1 MTNIDPHKNS
11 AELSRIIRTLIKFIV
26 IDGQQHV
33 KKEEQ
38 IPYIQKY
45 IYTLSKSI
53 NGHTSIVDMNKI
65 SQQIEKDLKRL
76 TLE

>member
-1 MTNIDPHKNS
+1 MKNVDINKNS
-11 AELSRIIRTLIKFIV
+11 AELSLIIRSLIKFIV
-26 IDGQQHV
+26 IDGKQYV
-33 KKEEQ
+33 NEEKQ

-65 SQQIEKDLKRL
+65 SRQIEKDLQRL
-76 TLE
+76 SLE

>member
-1 MTNIDPHKNS
+1 MKNVDANKNS
-11 AELSRIIRTLIKFIV
+11 AELSRIIRSLIKFIV

-38 IPYIQKY
+38 ILYIQKY

-65 SQQIEKDLKRL
+65 SQQIEKDLKRI

>member
-1 MTNIDPHKNS
+1 MKNVDANKNS
-11 AELSRIIRTLIKFIV
+11 AELSRIIRSLIKFIV

-38 IPYIQKY
+38 ILYIQKY
-45 IYTLSKSI
+45 IYSLSKSI

-65 SQQIEKDLKRL
+65 SQQIEKDLKRI